1 MKEEEPGPRFIK
13 LLYYKTCNI
22 FFILFIMGLVAP
34 LPREY
39 AINTATS
46 VDLL

>member
-1 MKEEEPGPRFIK
+1 
-13 LLYYKTCNI
+13 
-22 FFILFIMGLVAP
+22 MGLVAP